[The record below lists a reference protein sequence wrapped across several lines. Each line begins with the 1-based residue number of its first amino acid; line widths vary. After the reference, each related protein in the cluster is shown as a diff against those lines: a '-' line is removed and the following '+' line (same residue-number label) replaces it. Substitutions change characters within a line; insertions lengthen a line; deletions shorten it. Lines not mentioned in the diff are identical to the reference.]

1 MHVVLDYWWI
11 HHDDLDE
18 RSWELGDGKKTHEL
32 IVIPIQE

>member
-18 RSWELGDGKKTHEL
+18 RSWELGDGKKHMS
-32 IVIPIQE
+32 